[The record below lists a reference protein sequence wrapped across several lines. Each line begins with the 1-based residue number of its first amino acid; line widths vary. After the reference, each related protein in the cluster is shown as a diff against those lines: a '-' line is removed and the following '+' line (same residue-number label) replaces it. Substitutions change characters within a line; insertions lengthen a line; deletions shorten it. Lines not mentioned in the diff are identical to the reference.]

1 MPVRE
6 RKRVP
11 DHRSDRLKGSFLQGH
26 PTHPRN
32 TVTQLVLFLF
42 TVIRQWISVI
52 VIENLQRATLTDDS
66 RHVTGRVHSL
76 QLLKGHC
83 TEVQGASQD
92 PSSGRQQQQKALMQN
107 V

>member
-1 MPVRE
+1 MCGGGGRG
-6 RKRVP
+6 R
-11 DHRSDRLKGSFLQGH
+11 GGG
-26 PTHPRN
+26 
-32 TVTQLVLFLF
+32 LVLFLF
-42 TVIRQWISVI
+42 TAIRQWISVI
-52 VIENLQRATLTDDS
+52 VIENFQHSTLTDDS
-66 RHVTGRVHSL
+66 RHVTGRVHSF